1 MPITAIVIF
10 RNERELLDGCLCAVR
25 ALCDQVI
32 GVDMQSSDG
41 SRQVAMIY
49 VDLLLEAPLY
59 PIAEPTRVAAAKFA
73 RHDWILLI
81 DPDEHIPRKLADQ
94 IRQVMS
100 NVECR
105 MSNVKSDISGLDTS
119 AIRHPPSAMI
129 GAIRLPWWYYFKRK
143 RLDGT
148 IWGGGRSTKRM
159 LVHRRR
165 CNLLPYCN
173 RIVELKDGYTEITI
187 EHDTSGGGENH
198 IRHYWCDSY
207 RKLLRRHLTRYC
219 HTEAA
224 AQVANGQRFSFS
236 YGLIHPLRELYRC
249 LRHYD
254 GWRLGVRGW
263 LLSGIYFLYVLAS
276 SWLVLAYQ
284 RKGHTAEDSKG
295 AVPTLKQIHLQDEWR
310 KAA

>member
-1 MPITAIVIF
+1 MTPDPGKSDKLPITAVVIF
-10 RNERELLDGCLCAVR
+10 RNERELLDGCLRAVR

-59 PIAEPTRVAAAKFA
+59 PIAEPARVAAAKFA
-73 RHDWILLI
+73 KHDWILLI
-81 DPDEHIPRKLADQ
+81 DPDEHIPKKLADQ
-94 IRQVMS
+94 IRTVMKYRAS
-100 NVECR
+100 QPGV
-105 MSNVKSDISGLDTS
+105 
-119 AIRHPPSAMI
+119 
-129 GAIRLPWWYYFKRK
+129 GAVRLPWWYYFKRK

-148 IWGGGRSTKRM
+148 IWGGGRATKRM
-159 LVHRRR
+159 LVNRRR

-173 RIVELKDGYTEITI
+173 RIVELKEGYTEHTI
-187 EHDTSGGGENH
+187 EHDTSGADDNH
-198 IRHYWCDSY
+198 VRHYWCDSY
-207 RKLLRRHLTRYC
+207 RRLLKRHLTRYC

-224 AQVANGQRFSFS
+224 AQVAHGQRFNLA
-236 YGLIHPLRELYRC
+236 YGTIYPLRELYRC

-254 GWRLGVRGW
+254 GWRIGLRGW

-276 SWLVLAYQ
+276 SWLVLIYQ
-284 RKGHTAEDSKG
+284 HKGHTAEDSKD
-295 AVPTLKQIHLQDEWR
+295 AIPTLKQIHLQDEWR